1 MVLHH
6 HERWDGNGYPQ
17 GLKGEEIPLGARIIH
32 LANAYDAMTVKRVYR
47 DRMKPEEALEEIKR
61 LAGSQFD
68 PALVEAF
75 IKGISG

>member
-1 MVLHH
+1 
-6 HERWDGNGYPQ
+6 
-17 GLKGEEIPLGARIIH
+17 
-32 LANAYDAMTVKRVYR
+32 MTTKRLYR